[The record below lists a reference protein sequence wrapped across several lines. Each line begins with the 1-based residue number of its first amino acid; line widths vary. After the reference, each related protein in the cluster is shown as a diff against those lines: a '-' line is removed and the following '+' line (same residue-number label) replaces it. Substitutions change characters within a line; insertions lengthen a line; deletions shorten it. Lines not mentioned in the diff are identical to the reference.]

1 MDDLTVFRHQKH
13 LTQRA
18 LATRVGVSIQTLRL
32 WEGGTSQPR
41 ALHIPKLAE
50 ALGVDGE
57 QLPAMLAAAAADM
70 RRRALLW
77 PPTNWSERP
86 QDRHSWEP
94 AG

>member
-1 MDDLTVFRHQKH
+1 VDDLTVFRHQKR

-18 LATRVGVSIQTLRL
+18 LAAQVGISIQTLRL

-50 ALGVDGE
+50 ALGVGAE
-57 QLPAMLAAAAADM
+57 QLPAMLAAAATDK
-70 RRRALLW
+70 RRRVLLW
-77 PPTNWSERP
+77 PSTNRSERP
-86 QDRHSWEP
+86 QVRHSREP